1 MLITDRVCI
10 AFVCV
15 DRPTDVKTLAADK
28 KKDDDADEP
37 LTNEKLWDSVL
48 KNQPEQ
54 GDKKNGDLL
63 YEYPRKVA
71 MFANL
76 LPQGCTV

>member
-1 MLITDRVCI
+1 MS
-10 AFVCV
+10 
-15 DRPTDVKTLAADK
+15 RPVGVKTDK
-28 KKDDDADEP
+28 EKNDADEP

-63 YEYPRKVA
+63 YEYPRKVCYVPYCE
-71 MFANL
+71 NVL
-76 LPQGCTV
+76 CDCV

>member
-1 MLITDRVCI
+1 MVTVTCACAIVLLMI
-10 AFVCV
+10 
-15 DRPTDVKTLAADK
+15 RPVGVETDK
-28 KKDDDADEP
+28 KKDDADEP

-63 YEYPRKVA
+63 YEYPRKVCCI
-71 MFANL
+71 
-76 LPQGCTV
+76 P